1 MTIKQLA
8 RWGLVASLI
17 GAGVVAW
24 LSPNYEE
31 AQAATDRQTVD
42 CMVKQLS
49 QDDKRSIAQFADI
62 NDFNS
67 LWRVYDRVF
76 PDCTVR
82 GDQRD
87 RKSELVTSAWRV
99 LSTDREFMRLR
110 EANAGHAALGH

>member
-1 MTIKQLA
+1 MTINKWA
-8 RWGLVASLI
+8 RWILCAALI
-17 GAGVVAW
+17 AAGAVAW

-42 CMVKQLS
+42 CLVKQLT
-49 QDDKRSIAQFADI
+49 QDDKRNIAQFADT
-62 NDFNS
+62 NDFDS

-87 RKSELVTSAWRV
+87 RKNELVTSAWRV
-99 LSTDREFMRLR
+99 LSTDREFVLLR
-110 EANAGHAALGH
+110 EAHAAHAALGR